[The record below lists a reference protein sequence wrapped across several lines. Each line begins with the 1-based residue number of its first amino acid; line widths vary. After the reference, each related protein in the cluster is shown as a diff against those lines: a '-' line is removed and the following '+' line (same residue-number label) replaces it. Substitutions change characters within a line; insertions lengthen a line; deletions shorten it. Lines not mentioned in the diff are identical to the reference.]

1 MRNGSV
7 LRVRRRCIF
16 SPPPIAATVTGE
28 YSWPV
33 WFGVALAIQI
43 VVGIVAFLLKQIAV
57 VFGFSGST
65 IGVCFVYFL
74 PGLFFVRLAR
84 KMSPQSR
91 AINDELVVADAPSRR
106 VLLVT
111 GWFLMCAAVVLGAL
125 GTVGSTLTAI
135 SNASANSTSV
145 AGINGTSC

>member
-1 MRNGSV
+1 MPVCLSLTRYN
-7 LRVRRRCIF
+7 
-16 SPPPIAATVTGE
+16 PVTGE
-28 YSWPV
+28 YSWPI
-33 WFGVALAIQI
+33 WFGVALFIQI
-43 VVGIVAFLLKQIAV
+43 IVGIVAFLLKQIAV

-84 KMSPQSR
+84 KMTPHAR
-91 AINDELVVADAPSRR
+91 AINDESPSASEGPSRR

-111 GWFLMCAAVVLGAL
+111 GWFLMVAAVVLGGL

-135 SNASANSTSV
+135 ANASGNNTSVVGINSTS
-145 AGINGTSC
+145 C